1 MVRRA
6 MTLRKV
12 CAALVACAAV
22 VLVPSEAWAVDCV
35 GPDDPPGC
43 TPVASLS
50 PSPTPTVTVTATPD
64 PAPTVTATVT
74 APAPTAVFPSGGV
87 LLAPEQ
93 VVTSQ
98 LTSPQLSLIVAGI
111 GLLVFFAA
119 ASIVLEVRGAHVA

>member
-1 MVRRA
+1 MVA
-6 MTLRKV
+6 KGPALRKTF
-12 CAALVACAAV
+12 AALLACLAV
-22 VLVPSEAWAVDCV
+22 VLLPSEAWAVDCV
-35 GPDDPPGC
+35 GPDDPVGC
-43 TPVASLS
+43 TPVASA
-50 PSPTPTVTVTATPD
+50 SPTPTVTVTATPD

-98 LTSPQLSLIVAGI
+98 LTSTQLSLIVAGI
-111 GLLVFFAA
+111 GLMVFFAA